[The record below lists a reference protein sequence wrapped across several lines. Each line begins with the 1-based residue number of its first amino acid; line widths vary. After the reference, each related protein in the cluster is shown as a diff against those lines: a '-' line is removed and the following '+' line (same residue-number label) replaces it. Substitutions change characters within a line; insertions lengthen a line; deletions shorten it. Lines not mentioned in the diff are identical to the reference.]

1 MKKWIGRAIAIL
13 FTGIISIPATAQVV
27 NIESQRIQS
36 DSDGVFGS
44 IGANFSI
51 SSNTKT
57 AVVLDASAQVEYK
70 QNKNL
75 FLFLANYGFVSGD
88 QEAFSN
94 NAFAHLRYNR
104 KIGPV
109 LRWEAFTQVQF
120 NKISK
125 INLRYLAGTGPRFK
139 IFSNKTLQFYA
150 GTLAMYEYED
160 DDTTEHR
167 YHHDIRSSSYFSV
180 TLTPGKNVRIVGTIY
195 YQPLYTDFTDF
206 RVLNEEA
213 IQVIVSK
220 KFTIEP
226 KFNFLHDSKPV
237 SGVPHDTYYF
247 TTTFKYTF

>member
-1 MKKWIGRAIAIL
+1 MKNWIDFAFTFFIAGMM
-13 FTGIISIPATAQVV
+13 TSPAFAQVV

-44 IGANFSI
+44 IGANFSV

-70 QNKNL
+70 QDKNL
-75 FLFLANYGFVSGD
+75 FLFLASYGFVSGD

-109 LRWEAFTQVQF
+109 LRWEGFTQIQF

-125 INLRYLAGTGPRFK
+125 IKLRYLLGTGPRFK
-139 IFSNKTLQFYA
+139 IFSNNTLQFYA
-150 GTLAMYEYED
+150 GTAAMYEYED

-167 YHHDIRSSSYFSV
+167 YHNDIRSSTYFSV
-180 TLTPGKNVRIVGTIY
+180 TLTPGKNVHIVGTVY
-195 YQPLYTDFTDF
+195 YQPLFADFADF

-226 KFNFLHDSKPV
+226 KFNFLHDSEPV